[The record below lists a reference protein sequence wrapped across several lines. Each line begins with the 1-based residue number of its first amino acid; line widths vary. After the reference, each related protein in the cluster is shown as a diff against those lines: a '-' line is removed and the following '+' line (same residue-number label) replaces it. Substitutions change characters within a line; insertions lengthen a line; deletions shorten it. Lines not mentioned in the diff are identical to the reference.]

1 MKPPTIHQ
9 AAIDA
14 AQNGLNPPYTESQSL
29 QPNTAVV
36 AIYRL
41 TEQVDFFH
49 HLLLRG
55 LLLSTRDLLVN
66 HGGPG
71 TTAAVGFGTAWEWWA
86 GCGLGLVLFSAG
98 LAEQG
103 LRSSGTGS
111 AEAAG
116 EGVFSSMFG
125 QLRHALSLQPSEKP
139 ASAATSLY
147 ESLENHTENTSTGQ
161 VFTVTL
167 NSELQEHRLLGPV

>member
-1 MKPPTIHQ
+1 MV
-9 AAIDA
+9 
-14 AQNGLNPPYTESQSL
+14 AQGRQ
-29 QPNTAVV
+29 
-36 AIYRL
+36 
-41 TEQVDFFH
+41 
-49 HLLLRG
+49 LLL
-55 LLLSTRDLLVN
+55 
-66 HGGPG
+66 
-71 TTAAVGFGTAWEWWA
+71 A
-86 GCGLGLVLFSAG
+86 LGLVLFSAG

-139 ASAATSLY
+139 APAVTSLY
-147 ESLENHTENTSTGQ
+147 ESLENHSENTSTGQ

-167 NSELQEHRLLGPV
+167 NSELQEAATAAMQREVKAHS